1 MGGEVQVRGSLGTS
15 LRGER
20 CWVNYAAI
28 RNYEQVQRCIRRS
41 PDQPQNETQ
50 RRVACSSLA
59 PRTHTKHPTCVL
71 FRQHSP
77 RKVRLAAARQ
87 PFRLNRLMTAVSF
100 DKNTPSADSQGTAP
114 WWCASVCA
122 GPRHPTRPVRCR
134 SMPADKHHPSSPPMP
149 QDDPCGTAS
158 HPQAYRA
165 NHGRR
170 PLGRG
175 RCVAAWPLS
184 WLPVPLFQVGSA
196 IRQSRESGWS
206 GISRPWPW
214 LSPV

>member
-1 MGGEVQVRGSLGTS
+1 MVWGGEVQVRGSLGTS

-59 PRTHTKHPTCVL
+59 PRTLTHTKHPTCVL

-100 DKNTPSADSQGTAP
+100 DKNTPSADSQGRPPGGVRVCVLAPDTQHAPSGAEACPPTSTIPPRPPCHKMTRAGRLHTLRLIARITA
-114 WWCASVCA
+114 
-122 GPRHPTRPVRCR
+122 G
-134 SMPADKHHPSSPPMP
+134 
-149 QDDPCGTAS
+149 
-158 HPQAYRA
+158 
-165 NHGRR
+165 GRW
-170 PLGRG
+170 GG
-175 RCVAAWPLS
+175 GAAWQRGLS

-196 IRQSRESGWS
+196 IRQSAGSKE
-206 GISRPWPW
+206 
-214 LSPV
+214 